1 MVRTPLSELR
11 GSEQEN
17 DASPPL
23 SYSEQFHKVFP
34 MYLAMGM
41 TYEQFWDGDSILA
54 VDYRKADEI
63 RNDKLNQQLWLQG
76 MYIYE
81 ALCDVAPILR
91 AFPKK
96 GTKPHKYPTE
106 PYAIT
111 QKEQKQKSE
120 QKEKLVAEKGKA
132 MLDAMIRK
140 QKNPQPIKEEK
151 EVKEYADNR

>member
-1 MVRTPLSELR
+1 LVRTPLSELR

-96 GTKPHKYPTE
+96 GTKPHKYPAE
-106 PYAIT
+106 PYAIS
-111 QKEQKQKSE
+111 QKERKQKSE

>member
-41 TYEQFWDGDSILA
+41 TYEQFWDGDSILV

-96 GTKPHKYPTE
+96 GTKPHKYPAE
-106 PYAIT
+106 PYAIS
-111 QKEQKQKSE
+111 QKERKQKSE

-132 MLDAMIRK
+132 MLEAMIRK
-140 QKNPQPIKEEK
+140 RKTPAPIKEEK
-151 EVKEYADNR
+151 EVSEYADNR